1 MTKFN
6 DIKKELIDY
15 GFIWREDNKKVN
27 EKTGEEKIYHPGPRV
42 IADVLKDHIVF
53 CTIGNDKRELEK
65 SPLYHYDPDEGLYTT
80 GIKDIEKL
88 ILAFDG
94 TTNSRTR
101 KEVIQFLRIESR
113 GVKLTDDSNLIPVG
127 NGIVKLDTM
136 ELLPFSAEYVFTT
149 KTATNYNPS
158 AIEPSFNGWKFSD
171 WMKQLA
177 SEDKIKYKLL
187 WQMIASV
194 IKGRTGLMYLFV
206 DNGQGRTG
214 KSTLQQ
220 LLINLVGSG
229 NYRALKLKQ
238 FDNDFLLAQGYGA
251 RLLVGDD
258 NDPSGFIDDGSNLKS
273 VVTDEI
279 VLVNPKK
286 MTPFTAKFKAVVIQ
300 SMNGLPKFRDKTG
313 GLYRRFRMVYF
324 NHQWPA
330 DKASERIKKE
340 YIYNPGLLEWILKKA
355 LTIDI
360 KEIANPSESIELVE
374 TTRLAND
381 PIAYFVSEYVPQ
393 LKSERLPAKFLF
405 NFYLWAM
412 QRENN
417 PQRLSQ
423 RKFTNDIRPYMEALG
438 WKYKN
443 NGSVPSVYFNQLDF
457 DLFKSYDPN
466 RGLSAEKLYNVNKEM
481 NRKQGLFDRT

>member
-42 IADVLKDHIVF
+42 IADVLKDRIVF

-65 SPLYHYDPDEGLYTT
+65 SPLYHYDPDKGLYTT
-80 GIKDIEKL
+80 GIKDIEEL
-88 ILAFDG
+88 MLAFDG

-101 KEVIQFLRIESR
+101 KEVLQFLRIESQ
-113 GVKLTDDSNLIPVG
+113 GVKLTDNPNLIPVG

-149 KTATNYNPS
+149 KTATNYNPK
-158 AIEPSFNGWKFSD
+158 ATEPSFNGWKFSK
-171 WMKQLA
+171 WIEQLA
-177 SEDKIKYKLL
+177 SEDEAKHLLL

-405 NFYLWAM
+405 NFYLWVM

-443 NGSVPSVYFNQLDF
+443 NGTTPNVYFNQLDF
-457 DLFKSYDPN
+457 YLFKSYDPN
-466 RGLSAEKLYNVNKEM
+466 RGLSAETLYNVRVEM